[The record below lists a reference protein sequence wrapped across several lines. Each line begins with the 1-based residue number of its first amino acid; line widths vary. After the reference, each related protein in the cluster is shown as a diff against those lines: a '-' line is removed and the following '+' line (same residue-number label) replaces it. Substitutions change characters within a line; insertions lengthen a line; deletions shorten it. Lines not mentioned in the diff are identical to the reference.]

1 MTLCRDINILN
12 FLFNCISPICLLYF
26 ISPFSSFSCLSPP
39 SSCSYWAG
47 IFYARSAILLKTHY
61 LRTFSVCWKQ
71 FLSRKR
77 LSKSSTRQKM
87 ITSWVLEG
95 LLDSTQS
102 HISKNSQLCSSFCLN
117 IRPQTINMPKLFTFD
132 INLCRHRLS
141 GLQTKTHQ
149 FQKNAF
155 SILISCCVCIIWY
168 CAMTAGKTCSQN
180 AQISCVY
187 KSLRNFLQ
195 NRLPVPLNDQRSEI
209 GYESGSGSSSSIMRY
224 RIPSI
229 SIRIRYAS
237 SNHKF

>member
-1 MTLCRDINILN
+1 MYFHPPPPNVIFYISPL
-12 FLFNCISPICLLYF
+12 FLFMSL
-26 ISPFSSFSCLSPP
+26 P

-155 SILISCCVCIIWY
+155 SILISCCCVCILWY
-168 CAMTAGKTCSQN
+168 CVMTAGKTCSQS

-187 KSLRNFLQ
+187 
-195 NRLPVPLNDQRSEI
+195 
-209 GYESGSGSSSSIMRY
+209 
-224 RIPSI
+224 
-229 SIRIRYAS
+229 
-237 SNHKF
+237 

>member
-1 MTLCRDINILN
+1 MYFPNLFVIFYISPL
-12 FLFNCISPICLLYF
+12 FLFMSL
-26 ISPFSSFSCLSPP
+26 P

-47 IFYARSAILLKTHY
+47 NFDSRSAILLNTHN
-61 LRTFSVCWKQ
+61 LWTFSACWKQ

-102 HISKNSQLCSSFCLN
+102 HISKNSRLCSSSSFCLN

-155 SILISCCVCIIWY
+155 SILISCCCVCILWY
-168 CAMTAGKTCSQN
+168 CAMTAREKPKCAN
-180 AQISCVY
+180 KLCLQIITQ
-187 KSLRNFLQ
+187 FLA
-195 NRLPVPLNDQRSEI
+195 R
-209 GYESGSGSSSSIMRY
+209 
-224 RIPSI
+224 
-229 SIRIRYAS
+229 
-237 SNHKF
+237 